1 VTPSSSIEPKPKSG
15 IWIKPAA
22 ELVYNTDTCIGAKS
36 EAETTKS
43 EAIAESKPE
52 VETQIKMEESDIVM
66 TNEDFYPYDDDDSK
80 LMLYDDSEL
89 YSEEK
94 PFKCK
99 RCNLAFKKKGALQ
112 VHFTTNKHRRGG
124 SKWSVDV
131 DLGGEYGS
139 PSLRPNYNKKNRD
152 FNCDLCDKKFNRKE
166 HLQRHMRSK
175 FHIDSKPYDCPLCE
189 KKFQHLHTLDN
200 HMKSCHETSL

>member
-1 VTPSSSIEPKPKSG
+1 MTPGGSSGQSRDIEDYYDQSEAESKLELNYDQSEDCVDSQIEIDYDYEPGEADIGSSLQIELVEYKEVDLASKPKVEILETVSKSEVTPSSSIEPKPKSG

-89 YSEEK
+89 YAEEK

-99 RCNLAFKKKGALQ
+99 RCNLG
-112 VHFTTNKHRRGG
+112 
-124 SKWSVDV
+124 
-131 DLGGEYGS
+131 
-139 PSLRPNYNKKNRD
+139 
-152 FNCDLCDKKFNRKE
+152 
-166 HLQRHMRSK
+166 
-175 FHIDSKPYDCPLCE
+175 
-189 KKFQHLHTLDN
+189 
-200 HMKSCHETSL
+200 KS